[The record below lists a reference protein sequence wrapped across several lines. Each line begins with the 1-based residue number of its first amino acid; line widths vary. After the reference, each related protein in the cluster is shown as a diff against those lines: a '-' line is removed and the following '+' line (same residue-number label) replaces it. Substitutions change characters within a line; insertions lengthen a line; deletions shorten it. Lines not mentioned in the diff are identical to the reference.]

1 MHRAGHETTSPSI
14 EVFEVKEDHD
24 AHSHSTP
31 GHPRSVCF
39 RTSVFAAVSL
49 TVVQVLRYPTASAK
63 IKHVGNETVGDFP
76 SRLEASGNFKDWSSL
91 QIADMPARHFA
102 HIMFSELARA

>member
-49 TVVQVLRYPTASAK
+49 TVVQVLR
-63 IKHVGNETVGDFP
+63 
-76 SRLEASGNFKDWSSL
+76 
-91 QIADMPARHFA
+91 
-102 HIMFSELARA
+102 